1 MAIQCV
7 SKTTGYYLPK
17 DTYDIYCIYLSS
29 TSETD
34 LDEVLQIH
42 SIFLNVS
49 KGQVASKE
57 DLNKSFKTDDQDK
70 IIQEVSVYTFPFAL
84 AIVDIKCSL
93 IIDLQKS
100 DSEEG

>member
-1 MAIQCV
+1 MLQEQSDGMAIQCV
-7 SKTTGYYLPK
+7 RIPIFGMFDGSLAGTIQFKRIIIT
-17 DTYDIYCIYLSS
+17 CCNR
-29 TSETD
+29 ETD

-70 IIQEVSVYTFPFAL
+70 IIQEV
-84 AIVDIKCSL
+84 
-93 IIDLQKS
+93 
-100 DSEEG
+100 